1 MWFIMKDRFVI
12 KLYIFVMIC
21 LLCCSCS
28 FSKTVN
34 IDINK
39 IIQNIIS
46 YDNKFNS
53 DFLEYINDN
62 FGSKVL
68 IEVDDSINNNSYND
82 NIYSINSKVSSA
94 HQY

>member
-1 MWFIMKDRFVI
+1 
-12 KLYIFVMIC
+12 MIC

-28 FSKTVN
+28 FSKNDN

-53 DFLEYINDN
+53 NFLEYINDN

-68 IEVDDSINNNSYND
+68 IDVNDSINNNSYND
-82 NIYSINSKVSSA
+82 NIYFSNI
-94 HQY
+94 

>member
-1 MWFIMKDRFVI
+1 
-12 KLYIFVMIC
+12 MIC

-28 FSKTVN
+28 FSKSVN

-39 IIQNIIS
+39 IIQDIIS

-62 FGSKVL
+62 FGHEEGDNL
-68 IEVDDSINNNSYND
+68 IKAVIMTNYGMISLANHIKYCLM
-82 NIYSINSKVSSA
+82 NIVMFVKIIIGLRL
-94 HQY
+94 